1 MAQVRFR
8 GVDFYELDELL
19 TEEQRLVR
27 NTVRQFVDEEVLPI
41 INEAFEEGRFPT
53 ELIPRMGE
61 LGLLGANLEGY
72 GAAGVDEIS
81 YGLVMQELER
91 GDSGIRSFA
100 SVQGGLVMWP
110 IYTFGSEEQKQ
121 RWLPKLASGEAIGC
135 FGLTEPEF
143 GSDPSGLQTRAERD
157 GDYYILNGV
166 KTWITNGSLADVALI
181 WARTDEGIR
190 GFLVER
196 GTPGFTQT
204 KIEHKFSLRAS
215 DTGELSL
222 NNVRVPAENMLPG
235 AQGLKPALMCLNQAR
250 YSIAWGAVGA
260 AMACYEE
267 AREYALERVQF
278 GRPIG
283 SFQLIQEML
292 AEMLTE
298 ITKAQLLVFR
308 LGQLKEAGQADHVQ
322 ISLAKR
328 NNVVMAQRVAKMA
341 REILGANGI
350 TLDYQAIR
358 HLMNMESVRTYE
370 GTHEIHTLILGEAIT
385 GIPAYRG

>member
-1 MAQVRFR
+1 MSFK
-8 GVDFYELDELL
+8 GTDLYELDSLL
-19 TEEQRLVR
+19 TEEQRLIR
-27 NTVRQFVDEEVLPI
+27 RTARQFVDEEVLPLI
-41 INEAFEEGRFPT
+41 SAAFEEGRFPA
-53 ELIPRMGE
+53 ELIPKMGE
-61 LGLLGANLEGY
+61 LGFLGANLEGY
-72 GAAGVDEIS
+72 GAAGVDELS

-110 IYTFGSEEQKQ
+110 IYAFGSEEQKE
-121 RWLPKLASGEAIGC
+121 RWLPLLASGEAVGC
-135 FGLTEPEF
+135 FGLTEPGF
-143 GSDPSGLQTRAERD
+143 GSNPGGLQTKAERN
-157 GDYYILNGV
+157 GDHYILNGV
-166 KTWITNGSLADVALI
+166 KTWITNGTLADVALV

-196 GTPGFTQT
+196 GTPGFTQA
-204 KIEHKFSLRAS
+204 KIEHKLSLRAS
-215 DTGELSL
+215 DTGELSF
-222 NNVRVPAENMLPG
+222 NDCRVPAENMLPE
-235 AQGLKPALMCLNQAR
+235 AQGLKPALMCLSQAR

-260 AMACYEE
+260 ALACFEE
-267 AREYALERVQF
+267 AREYALERIQF
-278 GRPIG
+278 DKPIG
-283 SFQLIQEML
+283 SFQLIQEKL

-308 LGQLKEAGQADHVQ
+308 LAQLKEEGRANHVQ

-328 NNVVMAQRVAKMA
+328 NNVAMAQKVARLA

-358 HLMNMESVRTYE
+358 HLINMETVKTYE

-385 GIPAYRG
+385 GIQAFR

>member
-1 MAQVRFR
+1 VSFK
-8 GVDFYELDELL
+8 GTDLYELDSLL
-19 TEEQRLVR
+19 TEEQRLIR
-27 NTVRQFVDEEVLPI
+27 RTARQFVDEEVLPLI
-41 INEAFEEGRFPT
+41 SAAFEEGRFPA
-53 ELIPRMGE
+53 ELIPKMGE
-61 LGLLGANLEGY
+61 LGFLGANLEGY
-72 GAAGVDEIS
+72 GAAGVDELS

-110 IYTFGSEEQKQ
+110 IYAFGSEEQKE
-121 RWLPKLASGEAIGC
+121 RWLPLLASGEAVGC
-135 FGLTEPEF
+135 FGLTEPGF
-143 GSDPSGLQTRAERD
+143 GSNPGGLQTKAERN
-157 GDYYILNGV
+157 GDHYILNGV
-166 KTWITNGSLADVALI
+166 KTWITNGTLADVALV

-196 GTPGFTQT
+196 GTPGFTQA
-204 KIEHKFSLRAS
+204 KIEHKLSLRAS
-215 DTGELSL
+215 DTGELSF
-222 NNVRVPAENMLPG
+222 NDCRVPAENMLPE
-235 AQGLKPALMCLNQAR
+235 AQGLKPALMCLSQAR

-260 AMACYEE
+260 ALACFEE
-267 AREYALERVQF
+267 AREYALERIQF
-278 GRPIG
+278 DKPIG
-283 SFQLIQEML
+283 SFQLIQEKL

-308 LGQLKEAGQADHVQ
+308 LAQLKEEGRANHVQ

-328 NNVVMAQRVAKMA
+328 NNVAMAQKVARLA

-358 HLMNMESVRTYE
+358 HLINMETVKTYE

-385 GIPAYRG
+385 GIQAFR

>member
-1 MAQVRFR
+1 MMGFKGA
-8 GVDFYELDELL
+8 DLYEIGSLL
-19 TEEQRLVR
+19 TEEQRLVWR
-27 NTVRQFVDEEVLPI
+27 TARDFVDEEVLPI
-41 INEAFEEGRFPT
+41 ISAAFEEGRFPT
-53 ELIPRMGE
+53 ELIPKMGE
-61 LGLLGANLEGY
+61 LGFLGANLEGY
-72 GAAGVDEIS
+72 GAAGIDELS
-81 YGLVMQELER
+81 YGLMMQELER

-110 IYTFGSEEQKQ
+110 IYTFGSEEQKE

-143 GSDPSGLQTRAERD
+143 GSNPGGLQTKAERD
-157 GDYYILNGV
+157 DDHYILNGV
-166 KTWITNGSLADVALI
+166 KTWITNGTLADVALV

-196 GTPGFTQT
+196 GTPGFTQA
-204 KIEHKFSLRAS
+204 KIEHKLSLRAS

-222 NNVRVPAENMLPG
+222 NNCRVPVENMLPT
-235 AQGLKPALMCLNQAR
+235 AQGLKPALMCLDQAR

-260 AMACYEE
+260 ALACYEE
-267 AREYALERVQF
+267 AREYSLERIQF
-278 GRPIG
+278 DKPIG
-283 SFQLIQEML
+283 SFQLIQEKL

-308 LGQLKEAGQADHVQ
+308 LAQLKEEGRASYVQ

-328 NNVVMAQRVAKMA
+328 NNVAMAQKVARLA

-358 HLMNMESVRTYE
+358 HLINMETVKTYE

-385 GIPAYRG
+385 GIQAFR

>member
-1 MAQVRFR
+1 MERFR
-8 GVDFYELDELL
+8 GTDFYELEELL

-27 NTVRQFVDEEVLPI
+27 NTVRKFVDEEVLPI
-41 INEAFEEGRFPT
+41 IGEAFEEGRFPT

-61 LGLLGANLEGY
+61 LGLLGANLKGY

-91 GDSGIRSFA
+91 GDSGLRSFA

-110 IYTFGSEEQKQ
+110 IYTFGSEEQK
-121 RWLPKLASGEAIGC
+121 RKWLPKLASGEAIGC

-143 GSDPSGLQTRAERD
+143 GSNPGGLQTKAERD
-157 GDYYILNGV
+157 GDHYVLNGV
-166 KTWITNGSLADVALI
+166 KTWITNGTLADVALV
-181 WARTDEGIR
+181 WARTEEGIR

-196 GTPGFTQT
+196 GTPGFTQS
-204 KIEHKFSLRAS
+204 KIEHKLSLRAS

-222 NNVRVPAENMLPG
+222 NNVRVPVENMLPG
-235 AQGLKPALMCLNQAR
+235 AQGLKAALMCLNQAR

-278 GRPIG
+278 DKPIG
-283 SFQLIQEML
+283 AFQLIQEKL

-308 LGQLKEAGQADHVQ
+308 LGQLKEAGRANYAQ

-328 NNVVMAQRVAKMA
+328 NNVAMAQKVARMA

-350 TLDYQAIR
+350 TLDYQSIR
-358 HLMNMESVRTYE
+358 HLVNMETVKTYE

-385 GIPAYRG
+385 GIPAFR

>member
-181 WARTDEGIR
+181 WARTEEGIR

-328 NNVVMAQRVAKMA
+328 NNVAMAQRVAKMA

>member
-1 MAQVRFR
+1 MAKTFPTA
-8 GVDFYELDELL
+8 DFYELEELL

-27 NTVRQFVDEEVLPI
+27 NTVRRFVNEEVLPI
-41 INEAFEEGRFPT
+41 ISEAFEEGRFPV

-61 LGLLGANLEGY
+61 LDLLGANLKGY

-91 GDSGIRSFA
+91 GDSGLRSFA

-110 IYTFGSEEQKQ
+110 IWAFGSEEQKQ
-121 RWLPKLASGEAIGC
+121 KWLPKLASGEVVGC

-143 GSDPSGLQTRAERD
+143 GSNPGGLQTKAERD
-157 GDYYILNGV
+157 GDHYVLNGV
-166 KTWITNGSLADVALI
+166 KTWITNGTLADLALV
-181 WARTDEGIR
+181 WARTGEGIR

-196 GTPGFTQT
+196 GTPGFTQA
-204 KIEHKFSLRAS
+204 KIEHKLSLRAS
-215 DTGELSL
+215 DTGELSFTDC
-222 NNVRVPAENMLPG
+222 RVPAENMLPG
-235 AQGLKPALMCLNQAR
+235 AQGLKAALMCLDQAR

-260 AMACYEE
+260 ALACYEE

-278 GRPIG
+278 DKPIG
-283 SFQLIQEML
+283 AFQLVQEKL

-308 LGQLKEAGQADHVQ
+308 LGQLKEASKANYAQ

-328 NNVVMAQRVAKMA
+328 NNVAMAQRVARMA

-358 HLMNMESVRTYE
+358 HLVNMETVKTYE

-385 GIPAYRG
+385 GIPAFR

>member
-1 MAQVRFR
+1 MVVAFR
-8 GVDFYELDELL
+8 GTDLYELDELL

-27 NTVRQFVDEEVLPI
+27 KTARAFVDEEVLPI

-53 ELIPRMGE
+53 ELIPRLGE
-61 LGLLGANLEGY
+61 LGFLGANLEGY
-72 GAAGVDEIS
+72 GAAGIDELS
-81 YGLVMQELER
+81 YGLVMEELER
-91 GDSGIRSFA
+91 GDSAIRSFA

-110 IYTFGSEEQKQ
+110 IYTFGSEEQKE
-121 RWLPKLASGEAIGC
+121 RWLPKLASGEAVGC

-143 GSDPSGLQTRAERD
+143 GSNPGGLQTKAERD
-157 GDYYILNGV
+157 GDHYILNGV
-166 KTWITNGSLADVALI
+166 KTWITNGSLADVALV

-196 GTPGFTQT
+196 GTPGFIQA
-204 KIEHKFSLRAS
+204 KIEHKLSFRAS
-215 DTGELSL
+215 DTGELSF
-222 NNVRVPAENMLPG
+222 NDCHVPVENMLPG

-250 YSIAWGAVGA
+250 YSIAWGVVGA
-260 AMACYEE
+260 ALACYEE
-267 AREYALERVQF
+267 AKEYALERVQF
-278 GRPIG
+278 DKPIA
-283 SFQLIQEML
+283 SFQLIQEKL

-308 LGQLKEAGQADHVQ
+308 LAQLKEAGKADHIQ

-328 NNVVMAQRVAKMA
+328 NNVAMAQTIARSA

-350 TLDYQAIR
+350 TLDYQSIR
-358 HLMNMESVRTYE
+358 HLINLETVKTYE

-385 GIPAYRG
+385 GIQAFK

>member
-1 MAQVRFR
+1 MGFR
-8 GVDFYELDELL
+8 GADLYELDSLL
-19 TEEQRLVR
+19 NEEQRLIR
-27 NTVRQFVDEEVLPI
+27 KTAREFVDEEVLPI
-41 INEAFEEGRFPT
+41 IKGAFEVRRFPT
-53 ELIPRMGE
+53 ELIPRLGE
-61 LGLLGANLEGY
+61 LGFLGANLEGY
-72 GAAGVDEIS
+72 GAAGVDELS
-81 YGLVMQELER
+81 YGLVMEELER
-91 GDSGIRSFA
+91 GDSAIRSFA

-110 IYTFGSEEQKQ
+110 IYTFGSEEQKE
-121 RWLPKLASGEAIGC
+121 RWLPRLARGEAVGC

-143 GSDPSGLQTRAERD
+143 GSNPGGLQTRADRD
-157 GDYYILNGV
+157 GDYYVLNGV
-166 KTWITNGSLADVALI
+166 KTWITNATLADVALV

-196 GTPGFTQT
+196 GTPGFTQA
-204 KIEHKFSLRAS
+204 KIEHKMSLRTS
-215 DTGELSL
+215 DTGEL
-222 NNVRVPAENMLPG
+222 VFTDCRIPAENMLPQ

-260 AMACYEE
+260 ALACYEE
-267 AREYALERVQF
+267 ARAYALERVQF

-283 SFQLIQEML
+283 SFQLIQEKL

-308 LGQLKEAGQADHVQ
+308 LAQLKEEGRADHVQ

-328 NNVVMAQRVAKMA
+328 NNVAMAQMVARSA

-350 TLDYQAIR
+350 TLDYQAVR
-358 HLMNMESVRTYE
+358 HLMNLEAVKTYE

-385 GIPAYRG
+385 GLSAFK